1 MASLQRFSSNGHTYW
16 RIVESYRRKDGRPT
30 VRTLMYL
37 GKVDDLLAKLQ
48 NVEQGLRVK
57 SVSSGA
63 VDALYRLATELDIPG
78 IINRSI
84 QEKDGKPRMRDGL
97 TVGESL
103 TLVSI
108 ARLCHPSSKR
118 AIAEWAETTSLPARF
133 AVSAASLTSQ
143 HFWDQMDAMPITA
156 AAVAEEGIVQKVMQA
171 EKLSPGL
178 LAYDTTNFFTY
189 IDSTNRRSKLA
200 ERGHSKNGR
209 HDLRQLG
216 LALVVSEDG
225 QIPLGHTLYEGSRPD
240 VRTFQEILAPMRQR
254 LKKLVTDASQLTLI
268 FDQGAE
274 STANL
279 AKVRDGDH
287 YVTALKPSHHRAWLA
302 EVAAKLEPVTLS
314 TGEAVR
320 ALKTRRSVHG
330 VEQTVVVL
338 WSEKLRDGQSR
349 GLQRDL
355 DHALRRLGKISRH
368 PRGGI
373 TGAKEQVKRI
383 CGRQYLSKI
392 LRCEVVQQGREVVVA
407 PHVDDDQIKQL
418 HERYFG
424 LRILATSHEDWSVT
438 QVIEAYR
445 GQARVERAFRDLKDP
460 WVCAFR
466 PQFHWTDQKLVIHA
480 FTAVLALML
489 GRVLLRR
496 AQSAGFRGGPRS
508 LIQQLAALRTCTVL
522 QSGTKGGRPRV
533 RQQLEDCAPEI
544 KKLASALG
552 ALAP

>member
-1 MASLQRFSSNGHTYW
+1 MPSLQRFSSSGHTYW

-37 GKVDDLLAKLQ
+37 GKADDLLAKLQ
-48 NVEQGLRVK
+48 NIEQGLRVK

-78 IINRSI
+78 VINRSI
-84 QEKDGKPRMRDGL
+84 QQKDGKSRKRDGL

-103 TLVSI
+103 TLASI

-118 AIAEWAETTSLPARF
+118 AIAEWAETTSLPERF
-133 AVSAASLTSQ
+133 AVNAAALTSQ
-143 HFWDQMDAMPITA
+143 HFWDQMDAMPVTA

-200 ERGHSKNGR
+200 QRGHSKNGR

-240 VRTFQEILAPMRQR
+240 VRTFQEILTPMRQR
-254 LKKLVTDASQLTLI
+254 LKKLVADASQLTLV

-279 AKVRDGDH
+279 AKVRDSDH

-302 EVAAKLEPVTLS
+302 EVASKLESVTLS
-314 TGEAVR
+314 TGEPVR
-320 ALKTRRSVHG
+320 AFKARRAVHG

-338 WSEKLRDGQSR
+338 WSETLRDGQSR

-355 DHALRRLGKISRH
+355 DHALRRLAKISRH

-373 TGAKEQVKRI
+373 AGAKDQIKQI
-383 CGRQYLSKI
+383 CRRQYLSKV
-392 LRCEVVQQGREVVVA
+392 LRCDVTQQGQEIVVT
-407 PHVDDDQIKQL
+407 PHVDDAQIKHLQE
-418 HERYFG
+418 HYFG
-424 LRILATSHEDWSVT
+424 LRILATSHEGWPAA

-480 FTAVLALML
+480 FTAVLALIL

-496 AQSAGFRGGPRS
+496 AQAVGFRGTPRA
-508 LIQQLAALRTCTVL
+508 LIQRLSTLRTSTLL
-522 QSGTKGGRPRV
+522 QSGKNGGRPRV
-533 RQQLEDCAPEI
+533 RQQVEDHAPEI
-544 KKLASALG
+544 AKLASALG

>member
-16 RIVESYRRKDGRPT
+16 RIVESYRREDGRPT

-37 GKVDDLLAKLQ
+37 GKADDILAKLR
-48 NVEQGLRVK
+48 NADQGLRVK

-63 VDALYRLATELDIPG
+63 IDALHRLAIELDVPG
-78 IINRSI
+78 IIDRSI
-84 QEKDGKPRMRDGL
+84 QEKDGKPRVRDGL
-97 TVGESL
+97 TAGESL

-118 AIAEWAETTSLPARF
+118 AIADWAEKTSLPARF
-133 AVSAASLTSQ
+133 GVAAAALTSQ
-143 HFWDQMDAMPITA
+143 HFWDQMDAMPVA
-156 AAVAEEGIVQKVMQA
+156 AAALAEEGVVQRIMQA
-171 EKLSPGL
+171 ERLSPGL

-189 IDSTNRRSKLA
+189 IDSTNQRTKLPQ
-200 ERGHSKNGR
+200 RGHSKNGR

-240 VRTFQEILAPMRQR
+240 VRTFQEILAPLRRR
-254 LKKLVTDASQLTLI
+254 LKKLVADASQLTFI

-279 AKVRDGDH
+279 AKVREADH

-302 EVAAKLEPVTLS
+302 EIAPKLELVKLS
-314 TGEAVR
+314 SGEVAR
-320 ALKTRRSVHG
+320 ALKTRHVVHG
-330 VEQTVVVL
+330 VEQTVVVV

-355 DHALRRLGKISRH
+355 DHALRKLAKISRH

-373 TGAKEQVKRI
+373 AGAKDQIKRI
-383 CGRQYLSKI
+383 CRRQYLSKV
-392 LRCEVVQQGREVVVA
+392 LRCDVAQRGREIVVT

-424 LRILATSHEDWSVT
+424 LRVLATSHEAWSAA
-438 QVIEAYR
+438 QVVEAYR
-445 GQARVERAFRDLKDP
+445 GQTRVERAFRDLKDP
-460 WVCAFR
+460 WIGAFR

-496 AQSAGFRGGPRS
+496 AQMAGFRGSARR
-508 LIQQLAALRTCTVL
+508 LIQQLSALRTSTLL
-522 QSGTKGGRPRV
+522 QTSKNGGRPRI
-533 RQQLEDCAPEI
+533 RTQIEDAAPEI
-544 KKLASALG
+544 EKLAA
-552 ALAP
+552 ALAGAS

>member
-16 RIVESYRRKDGRPT
+16 RIVESYRREDGRPT

-37 GKVDDLLAKLQ
+37 GKADDILAKLR
-48 NVEQGLRVK
+48 NADQGLRVK

-63 VDALYRLATELDIPG
+63 IDALHRLAIELDVPG
-78 IINRSI
+78 IIDRSI
-84 QEKDGKPRMRDGL
+84 QEKDGKPRVRDGL
-97 TVGESL
+97 TAGESL

-118 AIAEWAETTSLPARF
+118 AIADWAEKTSLPARF
-133 AVSAASLTSQ
+133 GVAAAALTSQ
-143 HFWDQMDAMPITA
+143 HFWDQMDAMPVA
-156 AAVAEEGIVQKVMQA
+156 AAALAEEGVVQRIMQA
-171 EKLSPGL
+171 ERLSPGL

-189 IDSTNRRSKLA
+189 IDSTNQRPKLPQ
-200 ERGHSKNGR
+200 RGHSKNGR

-240 VRTFQEILAPMRQR
+240 VRTFQEILAPLRRR
-254 LKKLVTDASQLTLI
+254 LKKLVADASQLTFI

-279 AKVRDGDH
+279 AKVREADH

-302 EVAAKLEPVTLS
+302 EIAPKLELVKLS
-314 TGEAVR
+314 SGEVAR
-320 ALKTRRSVHG
+320 ALKTRHVVHG
-330 VEQTVVVL
+330 VEQTVVVV

-355 DHALRRLGKISRH
+355 DHALRKLAKISRH

-373 TGAKEQVKRI
+373 AGAKDQIKRI
-383 CGRQYLSKI
+383 CRRQYLSKV
-392 LRCEVVQQGREVVVA
+392 LRCDVAQRGREIVVT

-424 LRILATSHEDWSVT
+424 LRVLATSHEAWSAA
-438 QVIEAYR
+438 QVVEAYR
-445 GQARVERAFRDLKDP
+445 GQTRVERAFRDLKDP
-460 WVCAFR
+460 WIGAFR

-496 AQSAGFRGGPRS
+496 AQMAGFRGSARR
-508 LIQQLAALRTCTVL
+508 LIQQLSALRTSTLL
-522 QSGTKGGRPRV
+522 QTSKNGGRPRI
-533 RQQLEDCAPEI
+533 RTQIEDAAPEI
-544 KKLASALG
+544 EKLAA
-552 ALAP
+552 ALAGAS

>member
-1 MASLQRFSSNGHTYW
+1 MPSLQRFSSNGHTYW

-37 GKVDDLLAKLQ
+37 GKADDLLAKLQ
-48 NVEQGLRVK
+48 NAEQGLRVK

-63 VDALYRLATELDIPG
+63 VDSLYRLATELDIPG

-84 QEKDGKPRMRDGL
+84 EEKEGKPRKRDGL

-103 TLVSI
+103 TLASI

-118 AIAEWAETTSLPARF
+118 AIAEWAETTSLPERF
-133 AVSAASLTSQ
+133 AVKAADLTSQ
-143 HFWDQMDAMPITA
+143 HFWDQMDAMPVTA

-171 EKLSPGL
+171 EKLAPGL

-189 IDSTNRRSKLA
+189 IDSTNQRSKLA
-200 ERGHSKNGR
+200 QRGHSKNGR
-209 HDLRQLG
+209 HDLRQLS

-254 LKKLVTDASQLTLI
+254 LKKLVADASQLTLI

-279 AKVRDGDH
+279 AKVREGDH

-302 EVAAKLEPVTLS
+302 EIAPKLETVTLS
-314 TGEAVR
+314 TGEAVP
-320 ALKTRRSVHG
+320 ALKTRRAVHG

-338 WSEKLRDGQSR
+338 WSQKLRDGQSR

-355 DHALRRLGKISRH
+355 DHALRRLAKISRH

-373 TGAKEQVKRI
+373 NGAKERI
-383 CGRQYLSKI
+383 KQICRRQYLSKV
-392 LRCEVVQQGREVVVA
+392 LRCDVAQQGQEVVITPR
-407 PHVDDDQIKQL
+407 VDDAQVKYLQ
-418 HERYFG
+418 EQYFG
-424 LRILATSHEDWSVT
+424 LRILATSHENWSAA

-480 FTAVLALML
+480 FTAVLALIL

-496 AQSAGFRGGPRS
+496 AQTVGFRGTPRA
-508 LIQQLAALRTCTVL
+508 LIQRLSMLRTCTLL
-522 QSGTKGGRPRV
+522 QSGKHGGRPRV
-533 RQQLEDCAPEI
+533 RHQVEDCSPDLTR
-544 KKLASALG
+544 LASALG
-552 ALAP
+552 AITP

>member
-16 RIVESYRRKDGRPT
+16 RIVESYRREDGRPT

-37 GKVDDLLAKLQ
+37 GKADDILAKLR
-48 NVEQGLRVK
+48 NADQGLRVK

-63 VDALYRLATELDIPG
+63 IDALHRLAIELDVPG
-78 IINRSI
+78 IIDRSI
-84 QEKDGKPRMRDGL
+84 QEKGGKPRVRDGL
-97 TVGESL
+97 TAGESL

-118 AIAEWAETTSLPARF
+118 AIADWAEKTSLPARF
-133 AVSAASLTSQ
+133 GVAAAALTSQ
-143 HFWDQMDAMPITA
+143 HFWDQMDAMPVA
-156 AAVAEEGIVQKVMQA
+156 AAALAEEGVVQRIMQA

-189 IDSTNRRSKLA
+189 IDSTNQRTKLPQ
-200 ERGHSKNGR
+200 RGHSKNGR

-240 VRTFQEILAPMRQR
+240 VRTFQEILAPLRRR
-254 LKKLVTDASQLTLI
+254 LKKLVTDASQLTFI

-279 AKVRDGDH
+279 AKVREADH

-302 EVAAKLEPVTLS
+302 EIAPKLELVKLS
-314 TGEAVR
+314 SGEVVR
-320 ALKTRRSVHG
+320 ALKTRHVVHG
-330 VEQTVVVL
+330 VEQTVVVV

-355 DHALRRLGKISRH
+355 DHALRRLAKISRH

-373 TGAKEQVKRI
+373 AGAKDQIKRI
-383 CGRQYLSKI
+383 CRRQYLSKV
-392 LRCEVVQQGREVVVA
+392 LRCDVAQRGREIVVT

-424 LRILATSHEDWSVT
+424 LRVLATSHEAWSAA
-438 QVIEAYR
+438 QVVEAYR
-445 GQARVERAFRDLKDP
+445 GQTRVERAFRDLKDP
-460 WVCAFR
+460 WIGAFR

-496 AQSAGFRGGPRS
+496 AQMAGFRGSARR
-508 LIQQLAALRTCTVL
+508 LIQQLSALRTSTLL
-522 QSGTKGGRPRV
+522 QTSKNGGRPRI
-533 RQQLEDCAPEI
+533 RTQIEDAAPEI
-544 KKLASALG
+544 EKLAA
-552 ALAP
+552 ALAGAS

>member
-1 MASLQRFSSNGHTYW
+1 MASLQRFSSNGHVYW
-16 RIVESYRRKDGRPT
+16 RIVESYRRADGRPAA
-30 VRTLMYL
+30 RTLMYL
-37 GKVDDLLAKLQ
+37 GKADDILAKLQ
-48 NVEQGLRVK
+48 NAEQGLRVK

-63 VDALYRLATELDIPG
+63 VDALYRLALELDVPG
-78 IINRSI
+78 VIDRSVR
-84 QEKDGKPRMRDGL
+84 EKDGKPRVRDGL
-97 TVGESL
+97 TVGQSL

-118 AIAEWAETTSLPARF
+118 AIADWAGKTSLPARF
-133 AVSAASLTSQ
+133 GVVAAALTSQ
-143 HFWDQMDAMPITA
+143 HFWDQMDAMPIAA
-156 AAVAEEGIVQKVMQA
+156 AAVAEEAIVQRIMQT

-189 IDSTNRRSKLA
+189 IDSTNQRTKLPQ
-200 ERGHSKNGR
+200 RGHSKNGR

-225 QIPLGHTLYEGSRPD
+225 QIPLAHTLYDGSRPD
-240 VRTFQEILAPMRQR
+240 VRTFQEVLAPLRRR
-254 LKKLVTDASQLTLI
+254 LRNLVADASQLTFI

-279 AKVRDGDH
+279 AKVRESDH

-302 EVAAKLEPVTLS
+302 EIAPQLELVKLS
-314 TGEAVR
+314 SGEVVR
-320 ALKTRRSVHG
+320 ALKTRRKVHG

-355 DHALRRLGKISRH
+355 DCALRRLAKISRH

-373 TGAKEQVKRI
+373 AGAKEQIKRI
-383 CGRQYLSKI
+383 CGRQYLSKV
-392 LRCEVVQQGREVVVA
+392 LRCDVAQKGREIVVT
-407 PHVDDDQIKQL
+407 PHVDDAQIKQL
-418 HERYFG
+418 RERYFG
-424 LRILATSHEDWSVT
+424 LRILATSHEGWT
-438 QVIEAYR
+438 AAQVIEAYR

-460 WVCAFR
+460 WIGAFR

-496 AQSAGFRGGPRS
+496 AHAAGFQGSARR
-508 LIQQLAALRTCTVL
+508 LIQQLSTLRTSTLL
-522 QSGTKGGRPRV
+522 QVSKTGGRPRV
-533 RQQLEDCAPEI
+533 RTQMEEAAPEI
-544 KKLASALG
+544 EKLAAALVP
-552 ALAP
+552 ATT